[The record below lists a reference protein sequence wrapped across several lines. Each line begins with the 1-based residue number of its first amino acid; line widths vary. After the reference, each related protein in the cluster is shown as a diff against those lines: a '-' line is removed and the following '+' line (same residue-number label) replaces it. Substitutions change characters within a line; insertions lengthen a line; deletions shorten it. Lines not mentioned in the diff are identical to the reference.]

1 MTQSEKLDAAIKW
14 LDTRWVLHPQNR
26 VPKLEEALSDVFK
39 WTPKVLKVK
48 RSEKVNKNKVCTC
61 PAQVELDDL
70 KQRLL
75 PQFAGRA
82 ERAER
87 DRDAAQAVAAASLAK
102 KKVKP

>member
-1 MTQSEKLDAAIKW
+1 MTQTEELEAAIKL
-14 LDTRWVLHPQNR
+14 LDRWV
-26 VPKLEEALSDVFK
+26 K
-39 WTPKVLKVK
+39 K

-82 ERAER
+82 ERAEKAR
-87 DRDAAQAVAAASLAK
+87 ARAEHSVASLKASLEAFGCFDE
-102 KKVKP
+102 KPHCGE